1 MERVCTIVNA
11 QFEALFEQNKLG
23 KKIRTFM
30 RNAAVDGDACI
41 YTWFDPDVETG
52 QTAKGAIRTELLEN
66 TRVIFGNPNCREVQS
81 QPYIIVSRRELVSAV
96 KRRAEQFGGS
106 GGYDPV
112 WIRTRR
118 MTALTP

>member
-1 MERVCTIVNA
+1 MNA

-52 QTAKGAIRTELLEN
+52 QTAKGAIRHGTAGEHAGDF
-66 TRVIFGNPNCREVQS
+66 RGIPNCREVQS

-96 KRRAEQFGGS
+96 KRRAEQFGEVRIRS
-106 GGYDPV
+106 GL
-112 WIRTRR
+112 IRTRR